1 MALAGELTRQKSYLG
16 PSDGA
21 MRIRRFGERRPGR
34 AEIMGKQVEQTKR
47 RIEITVEKHR
57 VVMLSNRNHSMRAW
71 CRTCGEEVQMVT
83 PDEAAQRCQVST
95 RTIYRWIEI
104 GQLHFTETE
113 NGFSLVCHQSLESK
127 MNPASGL
134 SEPAVRGRARG
145 FLRKN
150 LMKRMLKRR

>member
-1 MALAGELTRQKSYLG
+1 MALARELTRRKSYPG

-21 MRIRRFGERRPGR
+21 TRIRRSGQRRPGR
-34 AEIMGKQVEQTKR
+34 AEIMGKAVDQTKR

-57 VVMLSNRNHSMRAW
+57 VVMLSHRNHSVQAW
-71 CRTCGEEVQMVT
+71 CHSCCDEVQMVT

-127 MNPASGL
+127 MNPASGS
-134 SEPAVRGRARG
+134 SEAAVCGRARG